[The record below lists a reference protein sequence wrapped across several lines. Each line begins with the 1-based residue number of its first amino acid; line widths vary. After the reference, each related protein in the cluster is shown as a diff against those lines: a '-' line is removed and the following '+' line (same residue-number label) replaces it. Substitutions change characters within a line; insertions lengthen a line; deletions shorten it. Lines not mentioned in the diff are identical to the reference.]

1 MLTLESHQKQ
11 ALFFML
17 QKEQGCVMGDSHE
30 YMWTKVNGTSI
41 KYVL

>member
-17 QKEQGCVMGDSHE
+17 QKEQGWMMGNNLED
-30 YMWTKVNGTSI
+30 MWTKVNGTSTE
-41 KYVL
+41 YVL